1 MYQDSHLHKV
11 SLMNKTRTLANFLD
25 LSEEGRA
32 QLKQA
37 SQLLRVKRHE
47 IAVRKGKQVSGAFI
61 VTQGSLRVFSYMPN
75 GSEST
80 FYHIR
85 PGETCVFAIN
95 CLFNRLLYPAW
106 VMADED
112 TDVYIVK
119 GGDFKELFKK
129 ESSIQDLTI
138 SALSSAVFKLM
149 TEVEQI
155 QGWTLSQRVI
165 NLLLNHADDQA
176 WVYMTQQDIAGRL
189 GTTREVIARIV
200 ADLSAKGWIA
210 TGRGRV
216 QLLDTNKLSQQFT
229 AS

>member
-1 MYQDSHLHKV
+1 MCQDSHLHKV
-11 SLMNKTRTLANFLD
+11 ILMDKKRTLSNFLD
-25 LSEEGRA
+25 LSEEGCA

-37 SQLLRVKRHE
+37 SQLLRVKKHE
-47 IAVRKGKQVSGAFI
+47 IAVRKGEQVSGAFI
-61 VTQGSLRVFSYMPN
+61 VTQGCLRVFSYMPN

-165 NLLLNHADDQA
+165 NLLLNQADDQA

-189 GTTREVIARIV
+189 GTSREVVARI
-200 ADLSAKGWIA
+200 LSELSSSGLIC
-210 TGRGRV
+210 TGRGKV
-216 QLLDTNKLSQQFT
+216 NLVDTSNLVLLL
-229 AS
+229 AE